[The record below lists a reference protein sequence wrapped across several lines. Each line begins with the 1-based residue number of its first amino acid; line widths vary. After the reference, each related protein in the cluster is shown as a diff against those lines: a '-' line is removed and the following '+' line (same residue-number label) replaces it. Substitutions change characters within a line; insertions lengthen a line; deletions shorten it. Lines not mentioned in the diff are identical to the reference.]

1 MNARPDH
8 PVGLA
13 APGRTRAA
21 SERCGT
27 HCLRG
32 LLVLA
37 SLLVLQPA
45 LAQDDPHV
53 FRGARLLP
61 IAGPPIDDGVLVV
74 QGGRILELGGP
85 DTRAPRRA
93 VEHDVTGKV
102 LMPGLVDTHSH
113 VGAVSGGDRSSPLHP
128 DVRNLDSIDVASDSI
143 WRARA
148 GGITT
153 INIMSGSGHLMSG
166 QTAYV
171 KLRDGA
177 RTIEDWLYCDDPLT
191 GICGG
196 LKMANGT
203 NSIGS
208 PPFPGTRSR
217 SAALVR
223 SLYHDAAAY
232 REKMAEAETAEE
244 GDDDAG
250 AEPTKRDLGMEAL
263 VEVLDGRRIVQH
275 HTHRHNDIATVLR
288 LREEFGFRVVVQ
300 HGTESWKVAEELAAA
315 GVPVSITWIDAPGGK
330 EETIGWNMEMG
341 AILERA
347 GVDVSFNTDDSVT
360 DSRLLLRSAAIA
372 VRYGM
377 SREKA
382 LEGLTLAPARM
393 LGLEHRIGSLEAGKD
408 ADFVILSGDPLSAW
422 TKVEQTWVEG
432 AMIFDRADPDHR
444 RYAVGGYEVYR
455 TTAEEDHMIRQL
467 LEGETR

>member
-1 MNARPDH
+1 MRKRPTSFLLAVA
-8 PVGLA
+8 PAALLA
-13 APGRTRAA
+13 AMPAA
-21 SERCGT
+21 
-27 HCLRG
+27 
-32 LLVLA
+32 
-37 SLLVLQPA
+37 
-45 LAQDDPHV
+45 AQDDPHV

-61 IAGPPIDDGVLVV
+61 ISGEPIDDGVLIV
-74 QGGRILELGGP
+74 QGGRITEVGGA
-85 DTRAPRRA
+85 DTRTPRGA
-93 VEHDVTGKV
+93 VEHDVSGKV

-113 VGAVSGGDRSSPLHP
+113 IGSVSGGDRSSPLHP
-128 DVRNLDSIDVASDSI
+128 DVRNLDSIDIASDSI

-153 INIMSGSGHLMSG
+153 VNMMSGSGHLMSG
-166 QTAYV
+166 QTVYV

-177 RTIEDWLYCDDPLT
+177 RTIEDWLFCDDPLT

-203 NSIGS
+203 NSIGQ
-208 PPFPGTRSR
+208 PPFPGTRAK

-223 SLYHDAAAY
+223 NLYHEAVEYRDRMAAA
-232 REKMAEAETAEE
+232 EADE
-244 GDDDAG
+244 DDENG
-250 AEPTKRDLGMEAL
+250 GEPARRDLRMEAL

-288 LREEFGFRVVVQ
+288 LKEEFGFRVVAQ

-315 GVPVSITWIDAPGGK
+315 DVPVSITWIDTPGGK
-330 EETIGWNMEMG
+330 EETMGWNMEMG
-341 AILERA
+341 AILEQA

-360 DSRLLLRSAAIA
+360 DSRLLARGAAIA

-382 LEGLTLAPARM
+382 IEGLTLAPARA
-393 LGLEHRIGSLEAGKD
+393 LGLEDRVGSLEVGKD
-408 ADFVILSGDPLSAW
+408 ADFVILSGDPLSVY

-432 AMIFDRADPDHR
+432 TMIYDRANPDHR
-444 RYAVGGYEVYR
+444 KYAVGGYKVYT
-455 TTAEEDHMIRQL
+455 TTAHEDEMMRQL
-467 LEGETR
+467 LERESH

>member
-1 MNARPDH
+1 M
-8 PVGLA
+8 
-13 APGRTRAA
+13 RTRPGPFTVVLSLA
-21 SERCGT
+21 
-27 HCLRG
+27 
-32 LLVLA
+32 LVP
-37 SLLVLQPA
+37 PA
-45 LAQDDPHV
+45 LPAAAQDDPHV

-61 IAGPPIDDGVLVV
+61 ITGEPIDDGVLVV
-74 QGGRILELGGP
+74 QGGRITSVGGP
-85 DTRAPRRA
+85 DTRTPRGA
-93 VEHDVTGKV
+93 VEHDVSGKV

-113 VGAVSGGDRSSPLHP
+113 VGSVSGGDRSSPLHP
-128 DVRNLDSIDVASDSI
+128 EVRNLDSIDVASDSI

-153 INIMSGSGHLMSG
+153 VNIMSGSGHLMSG

-203 NSIGS
+203 NSIGA
-208 PPFPGTRSR
+208 PPFPGTRAK

-223 SLYHDAAAY
+223 NLYHEAVEY
-232 REKMAEAETAEE
+232 RDKMAVAEADE
-244 GDDDAG
+244 DDENG
-250 AEPTKRDLGMEAL
+250 GEPARRDLRMEAL

-288 LREEFGFRVVVQ
+288 LQEEFGFRVVVQ

-330 EETIGWNMEMG
+330 EETIDWNMEMG

-360 DSRLLLRSAAIA
+360 DSRLLFRAAAIA

-382 LEGLTLAPARM
+382 IEGLTLAPARA
-393 LGLEHRIGSLEAGKD
+393 LGLEDRIGSLEAGKD
-408 ADFVILSGDPLSAW
+408 ADFVILSGDPLSTY

-432 AMIFDRADPDHR
+432 TMIYDRANPDHR
-444 RYAVGGYEVYR
+444 KYAVGGYKVYR
-455 TTAEEDHMIRQL
+455 TTAHEDHMIRQL

>member
-1 MNARPDH
+1 M
-8 PVGLA
+8 
-13 APGRTRAA
+13 RTRPSLFTVAL
-21 SERCGT
+21 S
-27 HCLRG
+27 
-32 LLVLA
+32 LA
-37 SLLVLQPA
+37 LALPA
-45 LAQDDPHV
+45 LPAAAQDDPNV

-61 IAGPPIDDGVLVV
+61 ISGPPIDDGVLVV
-74 QGGRILELGGP
+74 QGGRITAVGGA
-85 DTRAPRRA
+85 DTRTPSGA
-93 VEHDVTGKV
+93 VEHDVSGKV

-113 VGAVSGGDRSSPLHP
+113 IGSVSGGDRSAPLHP

-143 WRARA
+143 WRARS

-153 INIMSGSGHLMSG
+153 VNIMSGSGHLMSG

-177 RTIEDWLYCDDPLT
+177 RTIEDWLYCDDPLN

-208 PPFPGTRSR
+208 PPFPGTRAK

-223 SLYHDAAAY
+223 NLYHEAVEYRDKMAAA
-232 REKMAEAETAEE
+232 EADE
-244 GDDDAG
+244 DDENG
-250 AEPTKRDLGMEAL
+250 GEPARRDLRMESL

-288 LREEFGFRVVVQ
+288 LQEEFGFRVVVQ

-330 EETIGWNMEMG
+330 EETIDWNMEMG

-360 DSRLLLRSAAIA
+360 DSRLLFRAAAIA

-382 LEGLTLAPARM
+382 IEGLTLAPARA
-393 LGLEHRIGSLEAGKD
+393 LGLEDRIGSLEAGKD
-408 ADFVILSGDPLSAW
+408 ADFVILSGDPLSTY

-432 AMIFDRADPDHR
+432 TMIYDRANPDHR
-444 RYAVGGYEVYR
+444 KYAVGGYKVYR
-455 TTAEEDHMIRQL
+455 TTAHEDHMIRQL

>member
-1 MNARPDH
+1 MKTRPG
-8 PVGLA
+8 PS
-13 APGRTRAA
+13 T
-21 SERCGT
+21 
-27 HCLRG
+27 
-32 LLVLA
+32 LVLA
-37 SLLVLQPA
+37 LALVLPA
-45 LAQDDPHV
+45 LPAGAQDDPHI

-61 IAGPPIDDGVLVV
+61 ISGPPIDDGVLVV
-74 QGGRILELGGP
+74 QDGRITEVGGP
-85 DTRAPRRA
+85 DTPAPRGA
-93 VEHDVTGKV
+93 VQHDVSGKV

-113 VGAVSGGDRSSPLHP
+113 LGSVSGGDRSAPLHP

-143 WRARA
+143 WRARS

-153 INIMSGSGHLMSG
+153 VNIMSGSGHLMSG

-208 PPFPGTRSR
+208 PPFPGTRAK

-223 SLYHDAAAY
+223 NLYHEAVEYRDKRAA
-232 REKMAEAETAEE
+232 AEAEEDEE
-244 GDDDAG
+244 DDDAP
-250 AEPTKRDLGMEAL
+250 AKRDLRMETL
-263 VEVLDGRRIVQH
+263 VEVLGGKRIVQH

-288 LREEFGFRVVVQ
+288 LKEEFGFRVVVQ

-330 EETIGWNMEMG
+330 EETIDWNMEMG

-360 DSRLLLRSAAIA
+360 DSRLLFRAAAIA

-382 LEGLTLAPARM
+382 IEGLTLAPARA
-393 LGLEHRIGSLEAGKD
+393 LGLEDRIGSLEAGKD
-408 ADFVILSGDPLSAW
+408 ADFVILSGDPLSAY

-432 AMIFDRADPDHR
+432 TMIYDRANPDHR
-444 RYAVGGYEVYR
+444 KYAVGGYKVYR
-455 TTAEEDHMIRQL
+455 TTAHEDHMIREL

>member
-1 MNARPDH
+1 MRKRPASFLLAVA
-8 PVGLA
+8 PAALLA
-13 APGRTRAA
+13 AMPAA
-21 SERCGT
+21 
-27 HCLRG
+27 
-32 LLVLA
+32 
-37 SLLVLQPA
+37 
-45 LAQDDPHV
+45 AQDDPHV

-61 IAGPPIDDGVLVV
+61 ISGEPIDDGVLIV
-74 QGGRILELGGP
+74 QGGRITEVGGA
-85 DTRAPRRA
+85 DTRTPRGA
-93 VEHDVTGKV
+93 VEHDVSGKV

-113 VGAVSGGDRSSPLHP
+113 IGSVSGGDRSSPLHP
-128 DVRNLDSIDVASDSI
+128 DVRNLDSIDIASDSI

-153 INIMSGSGHLMSG
+153 VNMMSGSGHLMSG
-166 QTAYV
+166 QTVYV

-177 RTIEDWLYCDDPLT
+177 RTIEDWLFCDDPLT

-203 NSIGS
+203 NSIGQ
-208 PPFPGTRSR
+208 PPFPGTRAK

-223 SLYHDAAAY
+223 NLYHEAVEYRDRMAAA
-232 REKMAEAETAEE
+232 EADE
-244 GDDDAG
+244 DDENG
-250 AEPTKRDLGMEAL
+250 GEPARRDLRMEAL

-288 LREEFGFRVVVQ
+288 LKEEFGFRVVAQ

-315 GVPVSITWIDAPGGK
+315 DVPVSITWIDTPGGK
-330 EETIGWNMEMG
+330 EETMGWNMEMG
-341 AILERA
+341 AILEQA

-360 DSRLLLRSAAIA
+360 DSRLLARGAAIA

-382 LEGLTLAPARM
+382 IEGLTLAPARA
-393 LGLEHRIGSLEAGKD
+393 LGLEDRVGSLEVDKD
-408 ADFVILSGDPLSAW
+408 ADFVILSGDPLSVY

-432 AMIFDRADPDHR
+432 TMIYDRANPDHR
-444 RYAVGGYEVYR
+444 KYAVGGYKVYT
-455 TTAEEDHMIRQL
+455 TTAHEDEMMRQL
-467 LEGETR
+467 LERESH

>member
-1 MNARPDH
+1 M
-8 PVGLA
+8 
-13 APGRTRAA
+13 RTRPGPFTVVLSLALLLSALTAA
-21 SERCGT
+21 
-27 HCLRG
+27 
-32 LLVLA
+32 
-37 SLLVLQPA
+37 
-45 LAQDDPHV
+45 AQDDPHV

-61 IAGPPIDDGVLVV
+61 IAGSPIDDGVLVV
-74 QGGRILELGGP
+74 QGGRITEVGGP
-85 DTRAPRRA
+85 DTRTPRGA
-93 VEHDVTGKV
+93 VEHDVSGKV

-113 VGAVSGGDRSSPLHP
+113 VGSVSGGDRSSPLHP
-128 DVRNLDSIDVASDSI
+128 DVRNLDSIDVAADSI
-143 WRARA
+143 WRARS

-153 INIMSGSGHLMSG
+153 LNIMSGSGHLMSG

-196 LKMANGT
+196 MKMANGT

-208 PPFPGTRSR
+208 PPFPGTRAK

-223 SLYHDAAAY
+223 NLYHEAVEY
-232 REKMAEAETAEE
+232 REKMAAAEAEE
-244 GDDDAG
+244 DDEDG
-250 AEPTKRDLGMEAL
+250 GEPAKRDLRMEAL

-288 LREEFGFRVVVQ
+288 LKEEFGFRVVVQ

-330 EETIGWNMEMG
+330 EETIDWNMEMG

-347 GVDVSFNTDDSVT
+347 GVDVGFNTDDFVT
-360 DSRLLLRSAAIA
+360 DSRLLFRAAAIA

-382 LEGLTLAPARM
+382 IEGLTLAPARM
-393 LGLEHRIGSLEAGKD
+393 LGLEDRIGSLEAGKD
-408 ADFVILSGDPLSAW
+408 ADFVILSGDPLSTY

-432 AMIFDRADPDHR
+432 TMIYDRANPDHR
-444 RYAVGGYEVYR
+444 KYAVGGYKVYN
-455 TTAEEDHMIRQL
+455 TTAHEDHMIRQL

>member
-1 MNARPDH
+1 MRKH
-8 PVGLA
+8 LA
-13 APGRTRAA
+13 T
-21 SERCGT
+21 
-27 HCLRG
+27 
-32 LLVLA
+32 LLFAVAL
-37 SLLVLQPA
+37 PA
-45 LAQDDPHV
+45 LVAAVPAAAQDDPHV

-61 IAGPPIDDGVLVV
+61 IAGPPIDGGVLVV
-74 QGGRILELGGP
+74 QGGRITEVGGP
-85 DTRAPRRA
+85 DTRSPRGA
-93 VEHDVTGKV
+93 VEHDLTGKV

-113 VGAVSGGDRSSPLHP
+113 VGSVSGGDRSGPLHP
-128 DVRNLDSIDVASDSI
+128 EVRNLDSIDVRSDSV
-143 WRARA
+143 WRARS

-153 INIMSGSGHLMSG
+153 VNIMSGSGHLMSG

-177 RTIEDWLYCDDPLT
+177 RTIEDWLYCDDPRT

-196 LKMANGT
+196 MKMANGT

-208 PPFPGTRSR
+208 PPFPGTRAK

-223 SLYHDAAAY
+223 NLYHEAVEY
-232 REKMAEAETAEE
+232 RERMAEAEESGD
-244 GDDDAG
+244 GDDEGG
-250 AEPTKRDLGMEAL
+250 APAKRDLRMEAL

-288 LREEFGFRVVVQ
+288 LKEEFGFRVVVQ

-315 GVPVSITWIDAPGGK
+315 GVPVSLTWIDAPGGK
-330 EETIGWNMEMG
+330 EETIDWNMEIG

-360 DSRLLLRSAAIA
+360 DSRLLMRGAAIA

-377 SREKA
+377 SRDKA
-382 LEGLTLAPARM
+382 IEGLTLAPARA
-393 LGLEHRIGSLEAGKD
+393 LGLEDRIGSLEAGKD
-408 ADFVILSGDPLSAW
+408 ADFVILSGDPLSAY

-432 AMIFDRADPDHR
+432 TMIYDRANPDHR
-444 RYAVGGYEVYR
+444 KYAVGGYKVYNM
-455 TTAEEDHMIRQL
+455 TAHEDHMIQQL

>member
-1 MNARPDH
+1 MRKQPSSSLLAVALPAL
-8 PVGLA
+8 LA
-13 APGRTRAA
+13 ALPVMG
-21 SERCGT
+21 
-27 HCLRG
+27 
-32 LLVLA
+32 
-37 SLLVLQPA
+37 
-45 LAQDDPHV
+45 QDDPHV
-53 FRGARLLP
+53 FHGARLLP
-61 IAGPPIDDGVLVV
+61 IAGPPIDGGVLVV
-74 QGGRILELGGP
+74 QGGTIVEVGGP
-85 DTRAPRRA
+85 DTRSPRGA

-102 LMPGLVDTHSH
+102 LMPGLVDAHSH
-113 VGAVSGGDRSSPLHP
+113 VGSVSGGDRSGPLHP
-128 DVRNLDSIDVASDSI
+128 EVRNLDSIDVRSDSV

-153 INIMSGSGHLMSG
+153 VNIMSGSGHLMSG

-177 RTIEDWLYCDDPLT
+177 RTIEDWLYCDDART

-196 LKMANGT
+196 MKMANGT

-208 PPFPGTRSR
+208 PPFPGTRAK

-223 SLYHDAAAY
+223 NLYHEAVEY
-232 REKMAEAETAEE
+232 REKMAEAEESE
-244 GDDDAG
+244 DGDDEGG
-250 AEPTKRDLGMEAL
+250 APAKRDLRMEAL

-288 LREEFGFRVVVQ
+288 LKEEFGFRVVVQ

-315 GVPVSITWIDAPGGK
+315 GVPVSLTWIDAPGGK
-330 EETIGWNMEMG
+330 EETLDWNMEIG

-360 DSRLLLRSAAIA
+360 DSRLLMRGAAIA

-377 SREKA
+377 SRDKA
-382 LEGLTLAPARM
+382 IEGLTLAPARA
-393 LGLEHRIGSLEAGKD
+393 LGLEDRIGSLEAGKD
-408 ADFVILSGDPLSAW
+408 ADFVILSGDPLSAY

-432 AMIFDRADPDHR
+432 TMIYDRANPDHR
-444 RYAVGGYEVYR
+444 KYAVGGYKVYNM
-455 TTAEEDHMIRQL
+455 TAHEDHMIQHL

>member
-1 MNARPDH
+1 M
-8 PVGLA
+8 
-13 APGRTRAA
+13 RTRPGPFTVVLSLA
-21 SERCGT
+21 
-27 HCLRG
+27 
-32 LLVLA
+32 LVP
-37 SLLVLQPA
+37 PA
-45 LAQDDPHV
+45 LPAAAQDDPHV

-61 IAGPPIDDGVLVV
+61 ITGEPIDDGVLVV
-74 QGGRILELGGP
+74 QGGRITSVGGP
-85 DTRAPRRA
+85 DTRTPRGA
-93 VEHDVTGKV
+93 VEHDVSGKV

-113 VGAVSGGDRSSPLHP
+113 VGSVSGGDRSSPLHP
-128 DVRNLDSIDVASDSI
+128 EVRNLDSIDVASDSI

-153 INIMSGSGHLMSG
+153 VNIMSGSGHLMSG

-203 NSIGS
+203 NSIGA
-208 PPFPGTRSR
+208 PPFPGTRAK

-223 SLYHDAAAY
+223 NLYHEAVEY
-232 REKMAEAETAEE
+232 RDKMAVAEADE
-244 GDDDAG
+244 DDENG
-250 AEPTKRDLGMEAL
+250 GEPARRDLRMEAL

-288 LREEFGFRVVVQ
+288 LQEEFGFRVVVQ

-330 EETIGWNMEMG
+330 EETIDWNMEMG

-360 DSRLLLRSAAIA
+360 DSRLLFRAAAIA

-382 LEGLTLAPARM
+382 IEGLTLAPARA
-393 LGLEHRIGSLEAGKD
+393 LGLEDRIGSLEAGKD
-408 ADFVILSGDPLSAW
+408 ADFVILSGDPLSVY

-432 AMIFDRADPDHR
+432 TMIYDRANPDHR
-444 RYAVGGYEVYR
+444 KYAVGGYKVYT
-455 TTAEEDHMIRQL
+455 TTAHEDEMMRQL
-467 LEGETR
+467 LERESH

>member
-1 MNARPDH
+1 MRKRTRPFTLILA
-8 PVGLA
+8 LA
-13 APGRTRAA
+13 ALYVALPAA
-21 SERCGT
+21 
-27 HCLRG
+27 
-32 LLVLA
+32 
-37 SLLVLQPA
+37 
-45 LAQDDPHV
+45 AQEEPHV
-53 FRGARLLP
+53 FRGAQILP
-61 IAGPPIDDGVLVV
+61 IAGPPIESGVLVV
-74 QGGRILELGGP
+74 QGGKITDVGGP

-93 VEHDVTGKV
+93 VEHDLSGKV

-113 VGAVSGGDRSSPLHP
+113 VGSVSGGDRSSPLHP
-128 DVRNLDSIDVASDSI
+128 EVRNLDSIDVAADSV

-153 INIMSGSGHLMSG
+153 LNMMSGSGHLMSG

-196 LKMANGT
+196 MKMANGT
-203 NSIGS
+203 NSIGQ
-208 PPFPGTRSR
+208 PPFPGTRSK

-223 SLYHDAAAY
+223 NLYHEAVAY
-232 REKMAEAETAEE
+232 VEKIAEAEAED
-244 GDDDAG
+244 GDDENDDKAP
-250 AEPTKRDLGMEAL
+250 AKRDLRMEAL
-263 VEVLDGRRIVQH
+263 AQVLAGDRIVQH

-288 LREEFGFRVVVQ
+288 LKEEFGFRVVVQ

-330 EETIGWNMEMG
+330 EETIDWNMEMG

-347 GVDVSFNTDDSVT
+347 GVDVAFNTDDSVT
-360 DSRLLLRSAAIA
+360 DSRLLFRAAAIA

-382 LEGLTLAPARM
+382 LEALTLAPARM
-393 LGLEHRIGSLEAGKD
+393 LGLEDRIGSLEAGKD
-408 ADFVILSGDPLSAW
+408 ADFVVLSGDPLSVYS
-422 TKVEQTWVEG
+422 KVEQTWVEG
-432 AMIFDRADPDHR
+432 TMIYDRSNPDHR
-444 RYAVGGYEVYR
+444 KYAVGGYKVYR
-455 TTAEEDHMIRQL
+455 TTAEEEEMTRQL
-467 LEGETR
+467 LSGETEETR

>member
-1 MNARPDH
+1 M
-8 PVGLA
+8 
-13 APGRTRAA
+13 RTRRRLFTVA
-21 SERCGT
+21 
-27 HCLRG
+27 
-32 LLVLA
+32 LLLA
-37 SLLVLQPA
+37 LALPA
-45 LAQDDPHV
+45 LPAAAQDDPHV
-53 FRGARLLP
+53 FRSAQLLP
-61 IAGPPIDDGVLVV
+61 ITGEPIDDGVLVV
-74 QGGRILELGGP
+74 QGGRITEVGGP
-85 DTRAPRRA
+85 DTRTPRGA
-93 VEHDVTGKV
+93 VEHDVSGKV

-113 VGAVSGGDRSSPLHP
+113 IGSVSGGDRSAPLHP

-143 WRARA
+143 WRARS

-153 INIMSGSGHLMSG
+153 VNIMSGSGHLMSG

-208 PPFPGTRSR
+208 PPFPGTRAK

-223 SLYHDAAAY
+223 NLYHEAVEY
-232 REKMAEAETAEE
+232 SEKMAAAEAEDDDEE
-244 GDDDAG
+244 GG
-250 AEPTKRDLGMEAL
+250 APAKRDLRMEAL
-263 VEVLDGRRIVQH
+263 VEVLDGKRIVQH

-288 LREEFGFRVVVQ
+288 LKEEFGFRVVVQ

-330 EETIGWNMEMG
+330 EETIDWNMEMG

-360 DSRLLLRSAAIA
+360 DSRLLFRAAAIA

-382 LEGLTLAPARM
+382 IEGLTLAPARA
-393 LGLEHRIGSLEAGKD
+393 LGLEDRIGSLEAGKD
-408 ADFVILSGDPLSAW
+408 ADFVILSGDPLSTY

-432 AMIFDRADPDHR
+432 TMIYDRANPDHR
-444 RYAVGGYEVYR
+444 KYAVGGYKVYR
-455 TTAEEDHMIRQL
+455 TTAHEDHMIRQL
-467 LEGETR
+467 LEGESR

>member
-1 MNARPDH
+1 M
-8 PVGLA
+8 
-13 APGRTRAA
+13 RTRPGPFTVVLSLA
-21 SERCGT
+21 
-27 HCLRG
+27 
-32 LLVLA
+32 LVP
-37 SLLVLQPA
+37 PA
-45 LAQDDPHV
+45 LPAAAQDDPHV

-61 IAGPPIDDGVLVV
+61 ITGEPIDDGVLVV
-74 QGGRILELGGP
+74 QGGRITSVGGP
-85 DTRAPRRA
+85 DTRTPRGA
-93 VEHDVTGKV
+93 VEHDVSGKV

-113 VGAVSGGDRSSPLHP
+113 VGSVSGGDRSSPLHP
-128 DVRNLDSIDVASDSI
+128 EVRNLDSIDVASDSI

-153 INIMSGSGHLMSG
+153 VNIMSGSGHLMSG

-203 NSIGS
+203 NSIGA
-208 PPFPGTRSR
+208 PPFPGTRAK

-223 SLYHDAAAY
+223 NLYHEAVEY
-232 REKMAEAETAEE
+232 RDKMAVAEADE
-244 GDDDAG
+244 DDENG
-250 AEPTKRDLGMEAL
+250 GEPARRDLRMEAL

-288 LREEFGFRVVVQ
+288 LQEEFGFRVVVQ

-330 EETIGWNMEMG
+330 EETIDWNMEMG

-360 DSRLLLRSAAIA
+360 DSRLLFRAAAIA

-382 LEGLTLAPARM
+382 IEGLTLAPARA
-393 LGLEHRIGSLEAGKD
+393 LGLEDRIGSLEAGKD
-408 ADFVILSGDPLSAW
+408 ADFV
-422 TKVEQTWVEG
+422 
-432 AMIFDRADPDHR
+432 
-444 RYAVGGYEVYR
+444 
-455 TTAEEDHMIRQL
+455 
-467 LEGETR
+467 

>member
-1 MNARPDH
+1 MRKH
-8 PVGLA
+8 PATSLLAVALPALLA
-13 APGRTRAA
+13 ALPVMG
-21 SERCGT
+21 
-27 HCLRG
+27 
-32 LLVLA
+32 
-37 SLLVLQPA
+37 
-45 LAQDDPHV
+45 QDDPHV

-74 QGGRILELGGP
+74 QGGRITEVGGP
-85 DTRAPRRA
+85 DTPSPRGA

-113 VGAVSGGDRSSPLHP
+113 VGSVAGGDRSAPLHP

-153 INIMSGSGHLMSG
+153 VNMMSGSGHLMSG
-166 QTAYV
+166 QTVYV

-177 RTIEDWLYCDDPLT
+177 RTIEDWLYCDDPID

-208 PPFPGTRSR
+208 PPFPGTRAK

-223 SLYHDAAAY
+223 NLYYEAVEY
-232 REKMAEAETAEE
+232 RERLAAAEAEAEE
-244 GDDDAG
+244 NGEDG
-250 AEPTKRDLGMEAL
+250 GEPAKRNLRMEAL
-263 VEVLDGRRIVQH
+263 AQVLAGDRIVQH

-288 LREEFGFRVVVQ
+288 LKEEFGFRVVVQ

-315 GVPVSITWIDAPGGK
+315 DVPVSITWIDAPGGK
-330 EETIGWNMEMG
+330 EETIDWNMEMG
-341 AILERA
+341 AILEQA

-360 DSRLLLRSAAIA
+360 DSRLLIRGAAIA

-382 LEGLTLAPARM
+382 IEGLTLAPARA
-393 LGLEHRIGSLEAGKD
+393 LGLEDRIGSLEAGKD
-408 ADFVILSGDPLSAW
+408 ADFVILSGDPLSVYS
-422 TKVEQTWVEG
+422 KIEQTWVEG
-432 AMIFDRADPDHR
+432 TMIYDRSNPDHR
-444 RYAVGGYEVYR
+444 KYAVGGYKVYR
-455 TTAEEDHMIRQL
+455 MTAHDDHMTRQW
-467 LEGETR
+467 LEGGTR

>member
-1 MNARPDH
+1 M
-8 PVGLA
+8 
-13 APGRTRAA
+13 RTRRRLFTVA
-21 SERCGT
+21 
-27 HCLRG
+27 
-32 LLVLA
+32 LLLA
-37 SLLVLQPA
+37 LALPA
-45 LAQDDPHV
+45 LPAAAQDDPHV
-53 FRGARLLP
+53 FRSAQLLP
-61 IAGPPIDDGVLVV
+61 ITGEPIDDGVLVV
-74 QGGRILELGGP
+74 QGGRITEVGGP
-85 DTRAPRRA
+85 DTRTPRGA
-93 VEHDVTGKV
+93 VEHDVSGKV

-113 VGAVSGGDRSSPLHP
+113 IGSVSGGDRSAPLHP

-143 WRARA
+143 WRARS

-153 INIMSGSGHLMSG
+153 VNIMSGSGHLMSG

-208 PPFPGTRSR
+208 PPFPGTRAK

-223 SLYHDAAAY
+223 NLYHEAVEYRDKMAA
-232 REKMAEAETAEE
+232 AEAEENDE
-244 GDDDAG
+244 DGG
-250 AEPTKRDLGMEAL
+250 APAKRDLRMEAL
-263 VEVLDGRRIVQH
+263 VEVLDGKRIVQH

-288 LREEFGFRVVVQ
+288 LKEEFGFRVVVQ

-330 EETIGWNMEMG
+330 EETIDWNMEMG

-360 DSRLLLRSAAIA
+360 DSRLLFRAAAIA

-382 LEGLTLAPARM
+382 IEGLTLAPARA
-393 LGLEHRIGSLEAGKD
+393 LGLEDRIGSLEAGKD
-408 ADFVILSGDPLSAW
+408 ADFVILSGDPLSTY

-432 AMIFDRADPDHR
+432 TMIYDRANPDHR
-444 RYAVGGYEVYR
+444 KYAVGGYKVYR
-455 TTAEEDHMIRQL
+455 TTAHEDHMIRQL
-467 LEGETR
+467 LEGESR

>member
-1 MNARPDH
+1 MRERPVSFLIAVAL
-8 PVGLA
+8 PALLA
-13 APGRTRAA
+13 ATPAA
-21 SERCGT
+21 
-27 HCLRG
+27 
-32 LLVLA
+32 
-37 SLLVLQPA
+37 
-45 LAQDDPHV
+45 AQDDPHV

-61 IAGPPIDDGVLVV
+61 IAGEPIDNGVLVV
-74 QGGRILELGGP
+74 QGGRIVGVGGP
-85 DTRAPRRA
+85 DTSTPRGA
-93 VEHDVTGKV
+93 VEHDVSGKV

-113 VGAVSGGDRSSPLHP
+113 VGSVSGGDRSAPLHP

-153 INIMSGSGHLMSG
+153 LNIMSGSGHLMSG

-203 NSIGS
+203 NSIGQ
-208 PPFPGTRSR
+208 PPFPGTRAK

-223 SLYHDAAAY
+223 NLYHEAVEY
-232 REKMAEAETAEE
+232 REKMAEAAGEAGN
-244 GDDDAG
+244 GDGENGDGEDG
-250 AEPTKRDLGMEAL
+250 GEPAKRDLRMETL
-263 VEVLDGRRIVQH
+263 VEVLDGKRIVQH

-288 LREEFGFRVVVQ
+288 LKEEFGFRVVAQ
-300 HGTESWKVAEELAAA
+300 HGTESWKVADELAAA

-330 EETIGWNMEMG
+330 EETIDWNMEMG

-360 DSRLLLRSAAIA
+360 DSRLLFRAAAMA

-382 LEGLTLAPARM
+382 IEG
-393 LGLEHRIGSLEAGKD
+393 
-408 ADFVILSGDPLSAW
+408 
-422 TKVEQTWVEG
+422 
-432 AMIFDRADPDHR
+432 
-444 RYAVGGYEVYR
+444 
-455 TTAEEDHMIRQL
+455 
-467 LEGETR
+467 

>member
-1 MNARPDH
+1 MRKRPASFLLAVA
-8 PVGLA
+8 PAALLA
-13 APGRTRAA
+13 AMPAA
-21 SERCGT
+21 
-27 HCLRG
+27 
-32 LLVLA
+32 
-37 SLLVLQPA
+37 
-45 LAQDDPHV
+45 AQDDPHV

-61 IAGPPIDDGVLVV
+61 ISGEPIDDGVLVV
-74 QGGRILELGGP
+74 QGGRITEVGGA
-85 DTRAPRRA
+85 DTRSPRGA
-93 VEHDVTGKV
+93 VEHDVSGKV

-113 VGAVSGGDRSSPLHP
+113 IGSVSGGDRSSPLHP
-128 DVRNLDSIDVASDSI
+128 DVRNLDSIDIASDSI

-153 INIMSGSGHLMSG
+153 VNMMSGSGHLMSG
-166 QTAYV
+166 QTVYV

-177 RTIEDWLYCDDPLT
+177 RTIEDWLFCDDPLT

-203 NSIGS
+203 NSIGQ
-208 PPFPGTRSR
+208 PPFPGTRAK

-223 SLYHDAAAY
+223 NLYHEAVEYRDRMAA
-232 REKMAEAETAEE
+232 AEAEGNAE
-244 GDDDAG
+244 GRDGPA
-250 AEPTKRDLGMEAL
+250 KRDLRMEAL

-288 LREEFGFRVVVQ
+288 LKEEFGFRVVAQ

-315 GVPVSITWIDAPGGK
+315 DVPVSITWIDTPGGK
-330 EETIGWNMEMG
+330 EETMGWNMEMG

-360 DSRLLLRSAAIA
+360 DSRLLARGAAIA

-382 LEGLTLAPARM
+382 IEGLTLAPARA
-393 LGLEHRIGSLEAGKD
+393 LGLEDRVGSLEVGKD
-408 ADFVILSGDPLSAW
+408 ADFVILSGDPLSVY

-432 AMIFDRADPDHR
+432 TMIYDRANPDHR
-444 RYAVGGYEVYR
+444 KYAVGGYKVYT
-455 TTAEEDHMIRQL
+455 TTAHEDEMMRQL
-467 LEGETR
+467 LERESH

>member
-1 MNARPDH
+1 MSKHAATLLFAVALPAL
-8 PVGLA
+8 LA
-13 APGRTRAA
+13 AVPAA
-21 SERCGT
+21 
-27 HCLRG
+27 
-32 LLVLA
+32 
-37 SLLVLQPA
+37 
-45 LAQDDPHV
+45 AQDDPHV

-61 IAGPPIDDGVLVV
+61 IAGPAIDDGVLVV
-74 QGGRILELGGP
+74 QGGRITDVGGP
-85 DTRAPRRA
+85 DTRSPRGA

-102 LMPGLVDTHSH
+102 LMPGLVDAHSH
-113 VGAVSGGDRSSPLHP
+113 VGSVSGGDRSGPLHP
-128 DVRNLDSIDVASDSI
+128 EVRNLDSIDVRSDSV
-143 WRARA
+143 WRARS

-153 INIMSGSGHLMSG
+153 VNIMSGSGHLMSG

-177 RTIEDWLYCDDPLT
+177 RTIEDWLYCDDPRT

-196 LKMANGT
+196 MKMANGT

-208 PPFPGTRSR
+208 PPFPGTRAK

-223 SLYHDAAAY
+223 NLYHEAVEY
-232 REKMAEAETAEE
+232 REKMAEAEESE
-244 GDDDAG
+244 DGDDEGG
-250 AEPTKRDLGMEAL
+250 APAKRDLRMEAL

-288 LREEFGFRVVVQ
+288 LKEEFGFRVVVQ

-315 GVPVSITWIDAPGGK
+315 GVPVSLTWIDAPGGK
-330 EETIGWNMEMG
+330 EETIDWNMEIG

-360 DSRLLLRSAAIA
+360 DSRLLMRGAAIA

-377 SREKA
+377 SRDKA
-382 LEGLTLAPARM
+382 IEGLTLAPARA
-393 LGLEHRIGSLEAGKD
+393 LGLEDRIGSLEAGKD
-408 ADFVILSGDPLSAW
+408 ADFVILSGDPLSVYS
-422 TKVEQTWVEG
+422 KVEQTWVEG
-432 AMIFDRADPDHR
+432 TMIYDRANPDHR
-444 RYAVGGYEVYR
+444 KYAVGGYKVYNM
-455 TTAEEDHMIRQL
+455 TAHEDHMIQQL

>member
-1 MNARPDH
+1 MRKRPAFLLFAVAL
-8 PVGLA
+8 PA
-13 APGRTRAA
+13 
-21 SERCGT
+21 
-27 HCLRG
+27 
-32 LLVLA
+32 LLVGVPVA
-37 SLLVLQPA
+37 
-45 LAQDDPHV
+45 AQDDPHV

-61 IAGPPIDDGVLVV
+61 ISGEPIDDGVLVV
-74 QGGRILELGGP
+74 HGGRITEVGGP
-85 DTRAPRRA
+85 DTRAPRGA
-93 VEHDVTGKV
+93 IEHDVSGKV

-113 VGAVSGGDRSSPLHP
+113 VGSVSGGDRSSPLHP
-128 DVRNLDSIDVASDSI
+128 EVRNLDSIDVASDSI
-143 WRARA
+143 WRARS

-153 INIMSGSGHLMSG
+153 VNIMSGSGHLMSG

-177 RTIEDWLYCDDPLT
+177 RTIEDWLYCDDPLN

-203 NSIGS
+203 NSIGA
-208 PPFPGTRSR
+208 PPFPGTRAK

-223 SLYHDAAAY
+223 NLYHEAVEYRDKMAAA
-232 REKMAEAETAEE
+232 EADE
-244 GDDDAG
+244 DDENG
-250 AEPTKRDLGMEAL
+250 GEPARRDLRMEAL

-288 LREEFGFRVVVQ
+288 LQEEFGFRVVVQ

-315 GVPVSITWIDAPGGK
+315 DVPVSITWIDAPGGK
-330 EETIGWNMEMG
+330 EETIDWNMEMG

-360 DSRLLLRSAAIA
+360 DSRLLFRAAAIA

-382 LEGLTLAPARM
+382 IEGLTLAPARA
-393 LGLEHRIGSLEAGKD
+393 LGLEDRIGSLEAGKD
-408 ADFVILSGDPLSAW
+408 ADFVILSGDPLSVY

-432 AMIFDRADPDHR
+432 TMIYDRANPDHR
-444 RYAVGGYEVYR
+444 KYAVGGYKVYNM
-455 TTAEEDHMIRQL
+455 TVHEDHIHRQL
-467 LEGETR
+467 LERETR

>member
-1 MNARPDH
+1 MRKRPASFLLAVA
-8 PVGLA
+8 PAALLA
-13 APGRTRAA
+13 AMPAA
-21 SERCGT
+21 
-27 HCLRG
+27 
-32 LLVLA
+32 
-37 SLLVLQPA
+37 
-45 LAQDDPHV
+45 AQDDPHV

-61 IAGPPIDDGVLVV
+61 ISGEPIDDGVLIV
-74 QGGRILELGGP
+74 QGGRITEVGGA
-85 DTRAPRRA
+85 DTRTPRGA
-93 VEHDVTGKV
+93 VEHDVSGKV

-113 VGAVSGGDRSSPLHP
+113 IGSVSGGDRSSPLHP
-128 DVRNLDSIDVASDSI
+128 DVRNLDSIDIASDSI

-153 INIMSGSGHLMSG
+153 VNMMSGSGHLMSG
-166 QTAYV
+166 QTVYV

-177 RTIEDWLYCDDPLT
+177 RTIEDWLFCDDPLT

-203 NSIGS
+203 NSIGQ
-208 PPFPGTRSR
+208 PPFPGTRAK

-223 SLYHDAAAY
+223 NLYHEAVEYRDRMAAA
-232 REKMAEAETAEE
+232 EADE
-244 GDDDAG
+244 DDENG
-250 AEPTKRDLGMEAL
+250 GEPARRDLRMEAL

-288 LREEFGFRVVVQ
+288 LKEEFGFRVVAQ

-315 GVPVSITWIDAPGGK
+315 DVPVSITWIDTPGGK
-330 EETIGWNMEMG
+330 EETMGWNMEMG
-341 AILERA
+341 AILEQA

-360 DSRLLLRSAAIA
+360 DSRLLARGAAIA

-382 LEGLTLAPARM
+382 IEGLTLAPARA
-393 LGLEHRIGSLEAGKD
+393 LGLEDRVGSLEVGKD
-408 ADFVILSGDPLSAW
+408 ADFVILSGDPLSVY

-432 AMIFDRADPDHR
+432 TMIYDRANPDHR
-444 RYAVGGYEVYR
+444 KYAVGGYKVYT
-455 TTAEEDHMIRQL
+455 TTAHEDEMMRQL
-467 LEGETR
+467 LERESH

>member
-1 MNARPDH
+1 MSKHAATLL
-8 PVGLA
+8 LA
-13 APGRTRAA
+13 VALPA
-21 SERCGT
+21 
-27 HCLRG
+27 
-32 LLVLA
+32 LLVAL
-37 SLLVLQPA
+37 PA
-45 LAQDDPHV
+45 AAQDDPHV

-74 QGGRILELGGP
+74 QGGRITEVGGP
-85 DTRAPRRA
+85 DTRSPQGA

-102 LMPGLVDTHSH
+102 LMPGLVDAHSH
-113 VGAVSGGDRSSPLHP
+113 VGSVSGGDRSGPLHP
-128 DVRNLDSIDVASDSI
+128 EVRNLDSIDVRSDSV

-153 INIMSGSGHLMSG
+153 VNIMSGSGHLMSG

-177 RTIEDWLYCDDPLT
+177 RTIEDWLYCDDART

-196 LKMANGT
+196 MKMANGT

-208 PPFPGTRSR
+208 PPFPGTRAK

-223 SLYHDAAAY
+223 NLYHEAVEY
-232 REKMAEAETAEE
+232 REKMAEAEESE
-244 GDDDAG
+244 DGDDEGG
-250 AEPTKRDLGMEAL
+250 APAKRDLRMEAL

-288 LREEFGFRVVVQ
+288 LKEEFGFRVVVQ

-315 GVPVSITWIDAPGGK
+315 GVPVSLTWIDAPGGK
-330 EETIGWNMEMG
+330 EETIDWNMEIG

-360 DSRLLLRSAAIA
+360 DSRLLMRGAAIA

-377 SREKA
+377 SRDKA
-382 LEGLTLAPARM
+382 IEGLTLAPARA
-393 LGLEHRIGSLEAGKD
+393 LGLEDRIGSLEAGKD
-408 ADFVILSGDPLSAW
+408 ADFVILSGDPLSAY

-432 AMIFDRADPDHR
+432 TMIYDRANPDHR
-444 RYAVGGYEVYR
+444 KYAVGGYKVYNM
-455 TTAEEDHMIRQL
+455 TAHEDHMIQQL

>member
-1 MNARPDH
+1 MRKRTRPFTLALA
-8 PVGLA
+8 LA
-13 APGRTRAA
+13 ALYVAPPVA
-21 SERCGT
+21 
-27 HCLRG
+27 
-32 LLVLA
+32 
-37 SLLVLQPA
+37 
-45 LAQDDPHV
+45 AQDEPHV
-53 FRGARLLP
+53 FRGATVLP
-61 IAGPPIDDGVLVV
+61 IVGPPIESGVLVV
-74 QGGRILELGGP
+74 QGGKVTDVGGP
-85 DTRAPRRA
+85 DTRAPRGA
-93 VEHDVTGKV
+93 VEHDLSGKV

-113 VGAVSGGDRSSPLHP
+113 VGSVSGGDRSSPLHP
-128 DVRNLDSIDVASDSI
+128 EVRNLDSIDVAADSV

-153 INIMSGSGHLMSG
+153 LNMMSGSGHLMSG

-196 LKMANGT
+196 MKMANGT

-208 PPFPGTRSR
+208 PPFPGTRSK

-223 SLYHDAAAY
+223 NLYHEAVAY
-232 REKMAEAETAEE
+232 VEKMAEAETED
-244 GDDDAG
+244 GDDEDDDDDGNG
-250 AEPTKRDLGMEAL
+250 AAAKRDLRMEAL
-263 VEVLDGRRIVQH
+263 AQVLAGDRIVQH

-288 LREEFGFRVVVQ
+288 LKEEFGFRVVVQ

-330 EETIGWNMEMG
+330 EEVIDWNMEMG

-347 GVDVSFNTDDSVT
+347 GVDVAFNTDDSVT
-360 DSRLLLRSAAIA
+360 DSRLLFRAAAIA

-393 LGLEHRIGSLEAGKD
+393 LGLEDRIGSLEAGKD
-408 ADFVILSGDPLSAW
+408 ADFVVLSGDPLSVYS
-422 TKVEQTWVEG
+422 KVEQTWVEG
-432 AMIFDRADPDHR
+432 TMIYDRSNPDHR
-444 RYAVGGYEVYR
+444 KYAVGGYKVYR
-455 TTAEEDHMIRQL
+455 TTAEEEYMTRQL
-467 LEGETR
+467 LSGETGETR